1 MRLGPFKFKSIFA
14 FDFETFLIQ
23 PYMQAPP
30 PVCMSWKRL
39 WDGGKDE
46 PRLAHVADR
55 EFWQQLWDALNDD
68 ECIMVAHHAAFEI
81 TVLLAATSFDKRW
94 RKAIFRKLK
103 MGGFACT
110 MLIERLIRIGKG
122 NPDDELGLDDCCD
135 GYKIQH
141 NLDKESWWRLRYG
154 DLIDVPC
161 ARWPDEAPGAT
172 EYSLGDTIVG
182 ELFVKQLDP
191 KNERFLATAKKELEA
206 DVFLAL
212 STMWGVETDHERAVE
227 LYEATK
233 KRVEQDRIILA
244 GVGLVRQKKEKGVF
258 KWAKDTKL
266 AKEVL
271 TKAYADFGREPPRG
285 DVTFKMLQKALKM
298 VGVEVEDDSGPAM
311 TKKRMATRDELDE
324 AREYIAGV
332 GDHVKAADA
341 LETLRG
347 NISLDEESCLGSKS
361 DLMESYTNFSQ
372 ANTLFGKVKRLQFPL
387 IQAQFLV
394 LGAAS
399 GRTSCR
405 QGSDPDPME
414 AYISWALQLQ
424 NPPRAP
430 GVREVLR
437 SRFGHAIVSIDFDTF
452 ELRTLSQQAYR
463 LFGYSKMREVL
474 MDPKRDVHV
483 ELGALILGITVA
495 EAYALK
501 KTDKARFKDM
511 RQIAKA
517 VNFGAPGGLGAAT
530 FVDFARTTYDVIITE
545 ERAGELLEL
554 WKQQWPEMREYLEWV
569 GRELARQDPK
579 ARQEKR
585 KARGESIILGT
596 EMVRGK
602 CSFCDSANN
611 QFQGLAAHAA
621 KTGFVELGY
630 AMYDDEDSGVFGCRM
645 IVFVHD
651 EVVLEIP
658 EANLDFMAHRAR
670 DIFVGAAQT
679 VVPDVL
685 LTASPAAMY
694 HFSKAGGD
702 PILDENGKLK
712 VWERHIVDSVRKNGK
727 FDDFCYEIELSD
739 QGLVRR
745 AAGEKLEGAKE
756 RKAIETHKMVQA
768 AFRAVQQRDAA

>member
-1 MRLGPFKFKSIFA
+1 MRLGAFKFTSVFA
-14 FDFETFLIQ
+14 WDLETFLIQ

-30 PVCMSWKRL
+30 PVCMSYKRL
-39 WDGGKDE
+39 WDGGKDA
-46 PRLAHVADR
+46 PRVAHVTDR
-55 EFWQQLWDALNDD
+55 DFWAQLWDALNDD
-68 ECIMVAHHAAFEI
+68 DTIMVAHHAAFEI
-81 TVLLAATSFDKRW
+81 TVLLAATAFDTRW
-94 RKAIFRKLK
+94 RKAIFAKLK
-103 MGGFACT
+103 KGGFACT
-110 MLIERLIRIGKG
+110 MLLERLIRIGKG

-135 GYKIQH
+135 GYKIEH
-141 NLDKESWWRLRYG
+141 NLDKSSWWRLRYG
-154 DLIDVPC
+154 TLIDTPVSQWEQ
-161 ARWPDEAPGAT
+161 AAID
-172 EYSLGDTIVG
+172 YSLGDTIVG
-182 ELFVKQLDP
+182 DLFVKQLDP
-191 KNERFLATAKKELEA
+191 KNERYFKTAHRELEA

-233 KRVEQDRIILA
+233 LRVEQDRIILA
-244 GVGLVRQKKEKGVF
+244 EHGLVRQKKEKGVF

-266 AKEVL
+266 AKQVL
-271 TKAYADFGREPPRG
+271 TAAYAQFRLDPPRG
-285 DVTFKMLQKALKM
+285 DVTFKMLQKALASI
-298 VGVEVEDDSGPAM
+298 GVEVEDDAGPAM

-332 GDHVKAADA
+332 KDHPRAAAA
-341 LETLRG
+341 LETLNG
-347 NISLDEESCLGSKS
+347 NISLDEESCLGCK
-361 DLMESYTNFSQ
+361 DPLMESYTNFSQ

-405 QGSDPDPME
+405 QGTDPDPFE

-430 GVREVLR
+430 GVRECLR
-437 SRFGHAIVSIDFDTF
+437 ARAGHAIVSIDFDTF

-474 MDPKRDVHV
+474 MDPSRDVHV
-483 ELGALILGITVA
+483 ELGALIMGITTA

-501 KTDKARFKDM
+501 KADKARFKEL

-545 ERAGELLEL
+545 ERAAELLEL
-554 WKQQWPEMREYLEWV
+554 WKVQWPEMREYLEWV

-611 QFQGLAAHAA
+611 QFQGAAAYAA
-621 KTGFVELGY
+621 KSGLIALGY
-630 AMYDDEDSGVFGCRM
+630 AMYDEEDSGIFGCRQL
-645 IVFVHD
+645 VFVHD
-651 EVVLEIP
+651 EYVLEIP
-658 EANLDFMAHRAR
+658 LDGLHEKAFRAR
-670 DIFVGAAQT
+670 DIAVAAAQRE
-679 VVPDVL
+679 VPDVL
-685 LTASPAAMY
+685 LTATPAAMI
-694 HFSKAGGD
+694 HFSKKYGD
-702 PILDENGKLK
+702 PVFDEAGRLIPGEWENGRDKT
-712 VWERHIVDSVRKNGK
+712 
-727 FDDFCYEIELSD
+727 
-739 QGLVRR
+739 
-745 AAGEKLEGAKE
+745 AA
-756 RKAIETHKMVQA
+756 
-768 AFRAVQQRDAA
+768 